1 MNIDSIIEEEN
12 AEKEKLERAR
22 EEAAEKVLLK
32 SSRNQ
37 SHKNFEKL
45 LFLYFQERKKRE
57 TLEKIAILH
66 QQQKDAA
73 AAPRHLPPNL
83 PPVTA
88 EDLAAA
94 PANMVS

>member
-1 MNIDSIIEEEN
+1 MRKFISE
-12 AEKEKLERAR
+12 
-22 EEAAEKVLLK
+22 
-32 SSRNQ
+32 
-37 SHKNFEKL
+37 
-45 LFLYFQERKKRE
+45 FQERKKRE
-57 TLEKIAILH
+57 TLEKIALLH

-94 PANMVS
+94 PANMVSKITKIELLDNLHNPAFVHRFS